1 MYDKYN
7 KARPFS
13 LNADL
18 PVHKGI
24 LLTHTLA
31 GGATFEFFNSAGG
44 TFNGNVYFAANTFN
58 ILPMEAHR
66 VIALTG
72 TGYLLN

>member
-18 PVHKGI
+18 PPHKGI
-24 LLTHTLA
+24 LLTHTGV
-31 GGATFEFFNSAGG
+31 GGATFELYNSAGG
-44 TFNGNVYFAANTFN
+44 TFNASVNFLANTFN
-58 ILPMEAHR
+58 ILPIEAHR
-66 VIALTG
+66 VISLTG
-72 TGYLLN
+72 TGYILN